1 VREPLYHRLVDLK
14 GYFFVYMDFW
24 RCKALTHVQQNN
36 SRAWIVAVSGTI
48 INLCLG
54 VLYAWSVFSKAL
66 QDHLGFSATQTSL
79 PYSIAVIMFA
89 LFMVPAGIMLD
100 RLGPRILLLL
110 SGLLIGIGMVI
121 AGFLLN
127 VVGLVIGFGLIAGAA
142 MGFGYAAPTPTAT
155 KWFKP
160 HMRGTI
166 TGIVVAGYGLAPVY
180 VSPLSEWLIN
190 SFGVANAFYYL
201 GAFFT
206 ILIILSSLVMK
217 SPPEGW
223 EPVGGEPP
231 AEEKE
236 EPKEDKTEVK
246 VDYTPREMMK
256 TGQFWSLWIMY
267 AFSASAGLIIIGHVA
282 TIASVQGGLETGF
295 IFAALLAVGN
305 AAGRVITGIVSD
317 KIGRTATLIS
327 VFVLQAINMFAF
339 ASYSSA
345 TMLTVGSIVT
355 GATYGALLAL
365 FPATTWDWY
374 GLKNAGTNYG
384 LIFTAWGVG
393 GLVGPI
399 IAGRIIDTTGS
410 YNGAYIMS
418 AVLLLI
424 AAAMGL
430 FTKRPKPK
438 EAVPS
443 QDEAKSV

>member
-1 VREPLYHRLVDLK
+1 
-14 GYFFVYMDFW
+14 M
-24 RCKALTHVQQNN
+24 AHVGQNN
-36 SRAWIVAVSGTI
+36 SRAWIVAISGTI

-66 QDHLGFSATQTSL
+66 QDHLGFTATQTSL

-121 AGFLLN
+121 AGLLLN

-217 SPPEGW
+217 DPPSNW

-231 AEEKE
+231 VEK
-236 EPKEDKTEVK
+236 KEKKTSTETK
-246 VDYTPREMMK
+246 VDYTPKEMIK

-305 AAGRVITGIVSD
+305 AAGRVITGVVSD

-339 ASYSSA
+339 AFYSSA
-345 TMLTVGSIVT
+345 TMLTIGSIVT

-374 GLKNAGTNYG
+374 GLKHAGTNYG

-418 AVLLLI
+418 AILLLI
-424 AAAMGL
+424 AAGLGL
-430 FTKRPKPK
+430 FTKRPIPK
-438 EAVPS
+438 EEMPIQEEV
-443 QDEAKSV
+443 KSV